1 MAGKTGSPHQTQR
14 SAGRRLR
21 PLDGRSSSGHEA
33 AGQGTR
39 VNGMSTGFEPTAGRS
54 QAQRSAPFATTPPTG
69 RRQTRRYRARL
80 ARIAHYPTGE
90 NQMTTASTNLATDLE
105 ADTGLVGWLAKN
117 PELHLSASGV
127 PYLRCRLS
135 VRRYVPKNEPKPEP
149 VYYDLTAF
157 GSLAENV
164 ARDLHEADRVVVSGR
179 VERSTWIGRDGHER
193 SSLGIVANAIGLD
206 LRFARSPDTTTTTT
220 KPPGIITE
228 LVGPAPATDY
238 TNEPF

>member
-1 MAGKTGSPHQTQR
+1 VYSECVGSPNGPRHTDDLP
-14 SAGRRLR
+14 LR
-21 PLDGRSSSGHEA
+21 PGDSLLTRQNGRADFDLATSWPA
-33 AGQGTR
+33 APNR
-39 VNGMSTGFEPTAGRS
+39 SIPNRAGVL
-54 QAQRSAPFATTPPTG
+54 A
-69 RRQTRRYRARL
+69 RQTL
-80 ARIAHYPTGE
+80 TTTHYQTGE
-90 NQMTTASTNLATDLE
+90 SMTTTTTTTVTPTDL
-105 ADTGLVGWLAKN
+105 DTGLVGWLAKP
-117 PELHLSASGV
+117 PELHVSASGV

-135 VRRYVPKNEPKPEP
+135 VRPYVAKNEPKPQP
-149 VYYDLTAF
+149 IYYDLTAF

-193 SSLGIVANAIGLD
+193 SSLGIVAVAIGLD
-206 LRFARSPDTTTTTT
+206 LRFARPPDTKPSMT